1 MPIQAQSADGA
12 MHEFPDGTDGSVVDR
27 VMKEYAAKQQPS
39 VGMDIAKS
47 AGVGL
52 GKGLIGG
59 TVALPGNIVDLAGR
73 GARWAG
79 GKMGV
84 ELPDPNEYNPLPTS
98 ESVRKQVEQ
107 VTGPF
112 YKPQTKAGKY
122 AETIGEFAGGPTS
135 YVGKGVS
142 LGRKLAGAVA
152 EGTASET
159 AGQMTE
165 GSDYEPLARLAGGVA
180 GGRAAATGRRGT
192 GTVSDETLRQNAKA
206 GYQTLEN
213 SNVTI
218 NGDQFVRVMDTFEGQ
233 LRQTGHRPYN
243 AKPVWDVLDDIRAD
257 LTDASGKV
265 RDVNMQDIKGFRTLL
280 KNVRGTDVDREAAGR
295 VGDLLDKYLS
305 QVPKHHVISGDPVKD
320 TQLLKQTNADYRGL
334 KRSEALS
341 DLERDA
347 NTQAQ
352 VSGVGANKENALR
365 QGANRILK
373 SKTESLRYNQ
383 QELDVLREVADG
395 TFLINESRR
404 IGKFAPSSVVSS
416 APTLAALLSG
426 HPTIAAAIAG
436 PTWLA
441 KYAGENATRKKVQ
454 GLAEDIRSRTPSGQ
468 AYTPPVPSATPY
480 EARGAAGALPG
491 AQEHRPLQV
500 DVTWPLS
507 PGGGSSLAPGA
518 DLGFVSSANAA
529 EAPKNPF
536 VKKPMI
542 EAGRGGGGGGS
553 SPAPYSG
560 VMSGISYRLPPAQY
574 EELAAARRAGAT
586 KAELQSMIDRFSG
599 KTGQW
604 SPEKEQQY
612 RDYRRGGSPGQWQED
627 FDARLKKD
635 LE

>member
-1 MPIQAQSADGA
+1 MPPLPAGFEIN
-12 MHEFPDGTDGSVVDR
+12 
-27 VMKEYAAKQQPS
+27 QQPSSSSKLPPGFEMDEPS

-73 GARWAG
+73 GAKWAG

-84 ELPDPNEYNPLPTS
+84 DLPDPNEYNPLPTS

-192 GTVSDETLRQNAKA
+192 GTVTADTLDENAAARYRQ
-206 GYQTLEN
+206 LDN
-213 SNVTI
+213 SNTQLD
-218 NGDQFVRVMDTFEGQ
+218 GTQFLRVLDTLEGQ
-233 LRQTGHRPYN
+233 LRQGSFRRYN
-243 AKPVWDVLDDIRAD
+243 ARYPWDVLDDIRAD
-257 LTDASGKV
+257 LVDPHTGAV
-265 RDVNMQDIKGFRTLL
+265 RNVTMGDVQAIKELM
-280 KNVRGTDVDREAAGR
+280 KKAPHNNDQSIAATSHMHELF
-295 VGDLLDKYLS
+295 DTYLG
-305 QVPKHHVISGDPVKD
+305 QVPNHHIISGDPARD
-320 TQLLKQTNADYRGL
+320 AGLLREASADYRGAR
-334 KRSEALS
+334 RSDAL
-341 DLERDA
+341 DMTEDRARRQA
-347 NTQAQ
+347 NR
-352 VSGVGANKENALR
+352 SGVGANQENTLR
-365 QGANRILK
+365 QRIDAIIN
-373 SKTESLRYNQ
+373 SPTESRRYNAR
-383 QELDVLREVADG
+383 ELDIMREIVNG
-395 TFLINESRR
+395 TLPINELRR
-404 IGKFAPSSVVSS
+404 IGKFAPTSVVSS
-416 APTLAALLSG
+416 APSAAAFLSG
-426 HPTIAAAIAG
+426 HPTLGMALGGAG
-436 PTWLA
+436 W
-441 KYAGENATRKKVQ
+441 AGKTASEALTRNKVR

-500 DVTWPLS
+500 DVTWPLA
-507 PGGGSSLAPGA
+507 PGAGSSLAPGA